1 MQPVT
6 RPRNLRARIVM
17 GAVLPTLL
25 AISACSG
32 TKAPPSKPAPEAGYI
47 VVTTQAVEIPTELAG
62 RTAAFETAEV
72 RPQVSGVIR
81 ARLFQEGAL
90 VHQGQTLY
98 QIDPSVYQATAAE
111 ASANL
116 ASAQAAH
123 DAAAAKA
130 ARYRPLAQMQAI
142 SKQDYT
148 DAAATSRQTA
158 AAIAQNRA
166 TVEAARINLRL
177 TRVPA
182 PISGRIGRS
191 LVTTGGLVTANQADA
206 LTTIQR
212 LDPMFVDIQQSSAA
226 LLDLRQR
233 VGGGQGKIPGAAQVQ
248 LMLEDGSRYAYTGT
262 LQFAEAMVDQN
273 TGTVTLRARFPN
285 PQGLLLPGMY
295 VRARIVQSSV
305 PNGILVPQTA
315 ISRDAQGNGT
325 VLLVGPGNKAIKRT
339 VTADQTI
346 GDQWLVTAGLS
357 PGDKVITEGL
367 GKIRPDE
374 KIVPVPAG
382 SKPKA
387 RNGGA
392 GKPGAGRTAA
402 AG

>member
-1 MQPVT
+1 M
-6 RPRNLRARIVM
+6 
-17 GAVLPTLL
+17 
-25 AISACSG
+25 
-32 TKAPPSKPAPEAGYI
+32 
-47 VVTTQAVEIPTELAG
+47 
-62 RTAAFETAEV
+62 
-72 RPQVSGVIR
+72 
-81 ARLFQEGAL
+81 
-90 VHQGQTLY
+90 
-98 QIDPSVYQATAAE
+98 
-111 ASANL
+111 
-116 ASAQAAH
+116 
-123 DAAAAKA
+123 
-130 ARYRPLAQMQAI
+130 
-142 SKQDYT
+142 
-148 DAAATSRQTA
+148 
-158 AAIAQNRA
+158 
-166 TVEAARINLRL
+166 
-177 TRVPA
+177 PA

-382 SKPKA
+382 SKPKT
-387 RNGGA
+387 RSGGA
-392 GKPGAGRTAA
+392 GRPGAGRTAA